1 MVEKDGYKLII
12 CTRLTLEKYMLKS
25 STAFMAVGDE
35 ISFYCQGQFDE
46 TPRPA
51 ETLEQQSV
59 VEKQPKIS
67 KIVPNGVIKSS

>member
-1 MVEKDGYKLII
+1 
-12 CTRLTLEKYMLKS
+12 MLKS

-35 ISFYCQGQFDE
+35 ISFYCQEQFDE

-51 ETLEQQSV
+51 ETLEQQMSV

-67 KIVPNGVIKSS
+67 KIVQNGVIKSS